1 MRPEEVLSVPKA
13 KIDIERNQLHIPRG
27 KTAAARRTLDLTPES
42 RLILGR
48 RMPGDSPWAFP
59 SPSRP
64 ARHLVKLNG
73 AHDQVCKESGLSFV
87 LYDFRHTFATRMAQQ
102 GIDLATIAS
111 ILGHNSIRM
120 VQRYVHITADHKRA
134 AMERYAS
141 QIWVPDRD
149 EQVQ

>member
-1 MRPEEVLSVPKA
+1 
-13 KIDIERNQLHIPRG
+13 
-27 KTAAARRTLDLTPES
+27 
-42 RLILGR
+42 
-48 RMPGDSPWAFP
+48 
-59 SPSRP
+59 
-64 ARHLVKLNG
+64 
-73 AHDQVCKESGLSFV
+73 VCKESGLSFV

-134 AMERYAS
+134 AMERYAD